1 MENINT
7 GLFLQ
12 EWSKIEA
19 KLDSIRGMSPLFT
32 SLKDFDGV
40 EINECG
46 ITYKTSE
53 YYSGCGTD
61 KDSFHISWEDINK
74 PIEFF
79 QQLCKEAKDK
89 KTAQELKVKGENETR
104 RIDEEKQQLKEL
116 QKKYGIA
123 P

>member
-1 MENINT
+1 MENINAE
-7 GLFLQ
+7 LFLQ
-12 EWSKIEA
+12 EWNKIEA
-19 KLDSIRGMSPLFT
+19 KLDAIRGMSPLFT

-40 EINECG
+40 EINDYG

-53 YYSGCGTD
+53 YYSGCGTEND
-61 KDSFHISWEDINK
+61 RFHVSWDDINK
-74 PIEFF
+74 PIEYF

-89 KTAQELKVKGENETR
+89 KSEQEQKVKEENNNR
-104 RIDEEKQQLKEL
+104 RIEEEKQQLKEL